1 MSDNLIVETHDRTL
15 RAIYDIKTRSYENLL
30 DSSGKKIHT
39 QNLQILMVESSI
51 LWNYLADFLSPSS
64 KNKRINSEKI
74 SYIFSKKAFLI
85 FRKSTLKNIH
95 IFSYIYRNGNPDSPQ
110 KLNKTF

>member
-1 MSDNLIVETHDRTL
+1 
-15 RAIYDIKTRSYENLL
+15 
-30 DSSGKKIHT
+30 
-39 QNLQILMVESSI
+39 MVESSI

-95 IFSYIYRNGNPDSPQ
+95 IFIYIYRNGNPDSPQ
-110 KLNKTF
+110 KLNKTFQNFIAPEKLNKTFYALNKNFLYY